1 MISSR
6 LYGAGILY
14 ICIMCTNDTVFAAG
28 NGAFKALTSTSSSN
42 KAENY
47 LGGSIGQSSAD
58 GFCASL
64 QNCENS
70 DKSWKLFAGIRMNE
84 NIVLEGGY
92 VNFGEQTG
100 QLAGNTVTQ
109 NASAFTA
116 AAVAGYSMNEQI
128 ELFGKAGV
136 ARWSQEYTEAGN
148 QSDSDGTDVL
158 IGVGANYDLGDNTGI
173 RAEWERIKDV
183 GDATSKGD
191 IDLLSVGVT
200 FSSL

>member
-6 LYGAGILY
+6 LYGLGFLC
-14 ICIMCTNDTVFAAG
+14 ICSTCMSNNVFAAG
-28 NGAFKALTSTSSSN
+28 NGVFKALTPTSSSD

-64 QNCENS
+64 QNCENG

-100 QLAGNTVTQ
+100 QLTGNTVTQ
-109 NASAFTA
+109 NARAFTA
-116 AAVAGYSMNEQI
+116 TAVAGYSMNEQI
-128 ELFGKAGV
+128 ELFGKAGI
-136 ARWSQEYTEAGN
+136 ARWSQEFAENGSK
-148 QSDSDGTDVL
+148 SDSAGSDVL
-158 IGVGANYDLGDNTGI
+158 VGIGANYDLGDNTGI
-173 RAEWERIKDV
+173 RAEWERFKDV
-183 GDATSKGD
+183 GDAVSKGD
-191 IDLLSVGVT
+191 IDLLSVGVV